1 MASGMNKTHEAGG
14 SCNGSK
20 TDHLNPVQ
28 EYNHEMHMKMCKK
41 IAQLTKVIYAL
52 NTKNDEHEA
61 TIQAI
66 KEAHQEE
73 IQRIIAETRG
83 KILQYRNKVG
93 EEIDLRQHIQTLE
106 DALEQ
111 HKTIKEETLADFAVY
126 KKQVEERELK
136 VETEHAERIMSLSKE
151 MLDMKKDFEN
161 KVQHFT
167 ELQNKLELDKQTAI
181 SELVKQSHESE
192 DFQKQYKA
200 LSRDSMDEREKLEEK
215 HKTEVQALIKEKDI
229 LKSENIKITEE
240 SEQKVLQLQLTHE
253 KEKEALKKALQQS
266 VAETVKQWQQ
276 WEVEHR
282 KSLQAQEAALQ
293 HKMKKLE
300 ADLEAKGQKINECKK
315 HSQKLQE
322 RIKDLEIQLQETRQ
336 DASDS
341 RKNAN
346 KMEEELIVA
355 KERLILQENE
365 ILNKSEQVKHLL
377 ASQNKAIEELNE
389 LKSQVVHLQQQVQK
403 SDKGYHSNRGTE
415 QLKQTI
421 EALGIEKQELQKRY
435 EEELKKLR
443 RQSDEEKLRIKE
455 QLVKRLEEL
464 VNKHTAEI
472 KTVQCSVETE
482 RKKLQKELQVQ
493 LEELKRKSE
502 NEKSHLEKEKEN
514 LSLKLQDS
522 LLEVSQLET
531 LLKCIENN
539 SDQTEALSE
548 AKAIQRRLQQ
558 EVDEAQSQISEL
570 QEELELQK
578 KKYQTVFY
586 ELQKE
591 KEKLKEQ
598 ITEPIDLRFKEKIRA
613 ERDQLHEDAKDL
625 QSTIGQI
632 QKEKEAEIK
641 RIQEEWQIKVMDLQ
655 NQIIQLKKKL
665 DLQTIHSQDTLQELK
680 IQFSS
685 DKEKVLQEL
694 QESMKQNQIL
704 KACLEA
710 SQQHTFVQLEK
721 NKTLD
726 VKEIKERLRKEN
738 EENLKIQHQAHR
750 LELQALEKKTK
761 RELQAERE
769 RMENQQKL
777 LLESLRM
784 ELIQQNEVWTSQVTH
799 SHKRQIDELQN
810 KLNSI
815 KELKKQEGD
824 NYSQKEE
831 LEKCYNEI
839 CGLKKENALLK
850 DTIDLFSGEMESKTQ
865 AVMQLKDRDEQQRM
879 QDLKTKHRQAMDS
892 LKQDHQKE
900 IQIMVSEFSSAQ
912 ARLQAKIVSLETM
925 LKETEEK
932 RRNHELKSEE
942 LHLIGRLQDKLS
954 ERDQVIRRLMEE
966 QKFNQAATITSESYM
981 NRSFSCKPNPG
992 SLTPTMKKKK
1002 TEESPS
1008 RVVSVPNLSSYEKS
1022 FQGCESNPT
1031 RRNTLT
1037 AKPPNVEQSPAP
1049 GRPYYQSMPVQE
1061 SKPLARSPDEENCI
1075 AKGAQGQDP
1084 QRQEWFTKYFSF

>member
-1 MASGMNKTHEAGG
+1 LDASENPLYDVDSARAVQ
-14 SCNGSK
+14 SCK
-20 TDHLNPVQ
+20 L
-28 EYNHEMHMKMCKK
+28 E
-41 IAQLTKVIYAL
+41 KVIYAL

-322 RIKDLEIQLQETRQ
+322 RIKKEKKNVQDLEIQLQETRQ

-415 QLKQTI
+415 QLKQQKRRQLVYTI

-522 LLEVSQLET
+522 LLESNTEVSQLET

-570 QEELELQK
+570 QHTLLTMEELELQK

-598 ITEPIDLRFKEKIRA
+598 ITEPIDLRFKEKIRIKCMA

-777 LLESLRM
+777 LLG
-784 ELIQQNEVWTSQVTH
+784 T
-799 SHKRQIDELQN
+799 
-810 KLNSI
+810 
-815 KELKKQEGD
+815 
-824 NYSQKEE
+824 
-831 LEKCYNEI
+831 
-839 CGLKKENALLK
+839 
-850 DTIDLFSGEMESKTQ
+850 
-865 AVMQLKDRDEQQRM
+865 
-879 QDLKTKHRQAMDS
+879 
-892 LKQDHQKE
+892 
-900 IQIMVSEFSSAQ
+900 
-912 ARLQAKIVSLETM
+912 
-925 LKETEEK
+925 
-932 RRNHELKSEE
+932 
-942 LHLIGRLQDKLS
+942 
-954 ERDQVIRRLMEE
+954 
-966 QKFNQAATITSESYM
+966 
-981 NRSFSCKPNPG
+981 
-992 SLTPTMKKKK
+992 
-1002 TEESPS
+1002 
-1008 RVVSVPNLSSYEKS
+1008 
-1022 FQGCESNPT
+1022 
-1031 RRNTLT
+1031 
-1037 AKPPNVEQSPAP
+1037 
-1049 GRPYYQSMPVQE
+1049 
-1061 SKPLARSPDEENCI
+1061 
-1075 AKGAQGQDP
+1075 
-1084 QRQEWFTKYFSF
+1084 